1 MLQVVFEWDGT
12 GTLSDVC
19 FVDVRDE
26 IISKDDYSFRLRD
39 TPVPQKNELHSSIFH
54 VVLLRLIFS
63 SSRRENRMIND
74 KVRSAGVGLPVP
86 VLCRGWGNQRHGHGR
101 IFGEVQGGKG
111 TARERLWADIG
122 NEHPAGSKPLGR
134 DLWEGERRLR
144 RGHHH
149 WEGDGTSRGRSR
161 PFNARGELPREV

>member
-12 GTLSDVC
+12 GTLSGVC

-74 KVRSAGVGLPVP
+74 KVRSAGVGLPV
-86 VLCRGWGNQRHGHGR
+86 LCRGWGNQRHGHGR
-101 IFGEVQGGKG
+101 MFGEMQG
-111 TARERLWADIG
+111 REGDRSGEAV
-122 NEHPAGSKPLGR
+122 GR
-134 DLWEGERRLR
+134 
-144 RGHHH
+144 H
-149 WEGDGTSRGRSR
+149 WERTSGREQA
-161 PFNARGELPREV
+161 AR